1 VKRLLSVWTDKQR
14 IDTIYLKEANLKLEE
29 AESAVTAQEEAAA
42 RSRAQ
47 AAAAAARAAARRAP
61 RIIGCYMPAPARRVR
76 EADILPPAPPL
87 ATHQKQ
93 EGGGAGRKKEADM
106 GLEEE
111 ASLASLMEEA
121 EEMEAAQLA
130 ALQEEQAARDAK
142 PRWANLF
149 GPEAVGRPAKA
160 WEYDLFG
167 RHDHPCQGLLA
178 PAGLVLGFTGLLL
191 EEALPWEVA
200 SRGGEPLELK
210 GTWKH
215 VSVWGACCSVYTPGS
230 IMRAGGRMWIA
241 YSLRGQ
247 LLAVA
252 WVATVLALLMH
263 PLAATGCCS
272 PLEHSHTCC
281 CCCC

>member
-1 VKRLLSVWTDKQR
+1 
-14 IDTIYLKEANLKLEE
+14 
-29 AESAVTAQEEAAA
+29 
-42 RSRAQ
+42 
-47 AAAAAARAAARRAP
+47 
-61 RIIGCYMPAPARRVR
+61 
-76 EADILPPAPPL
+76 
-87 ATHQKQ
+87 
-93 EGGGAGRKKEADM
+93 M

-215 VSVWGACCSVYTPGS
+215 VSVWGK
-230 IMRAGGRMWIA
+230 GRLLCMCMWI
-241 YSLRGQ
+241 
-247 LLAVA
+247 
-252 WVATVLALLMH
+252 H
-263 PLAATGCCS
+263 LAALCGLVDACEWLSLPAANCHELNRNSARPPEASFMHRLAAADAGIQAKT
-272 PLEHSHTCC
+272 HTPAAAAAVDW
-281 CCCC
+281 